1 MAVVMRF
8 WTFLLLLL
16 SGWFN
21 AFAADV
27 PPVLFVGEDFTGEIC
42 RIVEKKIADE
52 LNVLG
57 RTAGMDVK
65 CVHIN
70 GIGDARRII
79 ASGEYGEFRALVVQ
93 CNDICENVREVEA
106 IDSVV
111 SAMGADVLWLTSD
124 SVGANCYRGFYA
136 DYDGFCAGLKSSDLM
151 RRAGYVADAV
161 SQWWTGVASGN
172 RGIERIPVWRDS
184 VPHYEYSGPEYL
196 NSVARIDRISTPEL
210 EVFLPHQSQK
220 KPALVFF
227 PGGGL
232 SFTGFIRNAREAAEL
247 LAPCGIAVVGV
258 KYRVKRGLDIA
269 LEDAIEAVKVVRSNA
284 RQWNIDPGAIGVA
297 GQSAGALIVLRMI
310 STELDAASRP
320 DFAVPLT
327 SWFFGRQEWP
337 YPFGC
342 DTPPVFMR
350 HATNDSGYALAMDV
364 RQKLVDAGVPLDF
377 KSVDDGG
384 HGAFEITTD
393 GYGHGWTDEL
403 VTWMT
408 NKGFLK
414 NETE

>member
-1 MAVVMRF
+1 M
-8 WTFLLLLL
+8 
-16 SGWFN
+16 
-21 AFAADV
+21 
-27 PPVLFVGEDFTGEIC
+27 
-42 RIVEKKIADE
+42 
-52 LNVLG
+52 
-57 RTAGMDVK
+57 
-65 CVHIN
+65 
-70 GIGDARRII
+70 
-79 ASGEYGEFRALVVQ
+79 
-93 CNDICENVREVEA
+93 
-106 IDSVV
+106 
-111 SAMGADVLWLTSD
+111 
-124 SVGANCYRGFYA
+124 
-136 DYDGFCAGLKSSDLM
+136 
-151 RRAGYVADAV
+151 
-161 SQWWTGVASGN
+161 
-172 RGIERIPVWRDS
+172 
-184 VPHYEYSGPEYL
+184 
-196 NSVARIDRISTPEL
+196 
-210 EVFLPHQSQK
+210 
-220 KPALVFF
+220 FF

-247 LAPCGIAVVGV
+247 LAPYGIAVIGV

-284 RQWNIDPGAIGVA
+284 RQWNIDPDAIGVA

-337 YPFGC
+337 YSFGC

-364 RQKLVDAGVPLDF
+364 RQKLVDAGVSLDF

-384 HGAFEITTD
+384 HGAFEITTA

-414 NETE
+414 K